1 MLSKISEENSNKCI
15 LVIAGGYDPLNLENI
30 EHFDEL
36 VRLSEQLGVSEQVKF
51 IKSPS
56 KLYV

>member
-1 MLSKISEENSNKCI
+1 
-15 LVIAGGYDPLNLENI
+15 VITGGYDPLNLENI

-36 VRLSEQLGVSEQVKF
+36 VRLSEQLGVAEQVKF

-56 KLYV
+56 KYKLIF